1 MSEIIC
7 DVCPHGCHLKEGQTG
22 KCRVRKNENGKNV
35 CAAYGRITAMAMD
48 PVEKKP
54 LRGFYPGSRILSVGS
69 YGCNLSCPFCQNSSI
84 SMTNENTCAWKYFS
98 PEELCA
104 IALQEKDNLGL
115 AFTYNEMSLSYEYI
129 IACAKILKPYGKKI
143 VLVTNGCVSE
153 SVWKELL
160 PYVDALNT
168 DLKGDRQFYQEL
180 GGDFETVKKGIELCY
195 DRCHLE
201 VTTLLVP
208 GKNDSDAFME
218 WESSWLASLDENIVL
233 HLSRYFPRY
242 HYEIPPTDVERM
254 KHLRQIALKH
264 LKHVYLGNV

>member
-7 DVCPHGCHLKEGQTG
+7 EVCPHHCHLKEGQTG
-22 KCRVRKNENGKNV
+22 RCRARKNENGKNV
-35 CAAYGRITAMAMD
+35 CANYGRITAMAMD

-54 LRGFYPGSRILSVGS
+54 LLGFYPGSQILSVGS

-84 SMTNENTCAWKYFS
+84 SMTDENSCSWKYFS
-98 PEELCA
+98 PEDLCS
-104 IALQEKDNLGL
+104 IALQQRDNLGL

-143 VLVTNGCVSE
+143 VLVTNGCIE
-153 SVWKELL
+153 KNIWEKLL
-160 PYVDALNT
+160 PYVDAVNT

-180 GGDFETVKKGIELCY
+180 GGDFDTVKKGIKLTY
-195 DRCHLE
+195 NRCHLE

-208 GKNDSDAFME
+208 GKNDRDDFME
-218 WESSWLASLDENIVL
+218 WESSWLASLDENIIL

-242 HYEIPPTDVERM
+242 HYDLPATDVERM
-254 KHLRQIALKH
+254 KHLQKIASRH
-264 LKHVYLGNV
+264 LKRVFLGNV